1 MTDEFFTSK
10 PEVDHIYEVMHIK
23 LYLYFSFFIVEY
35 FHFLPEPILLMQLL
49 GQTYV
54 SWSYWHL
61 ALYSITADFD
71 APPSWFGPL

>member
-1 MTDEFFTSK
+1 MRLTSTHKAPIFVYLIAIAMTDEFFTSK

-54 SWSYWHL
+54 S
-61 ALYSITADFD
+61 
-71 APPSWFGPL
+71 